1 MKDILS
7 TETTEK
13 HEAIMEQRP
22 DQNNMQ
28 TIPSSHPQE
37 HTDPSRARSGK
48 NSGYK
53 VISILLALFLFFCAT
68 GGGLYYLNR
77 KGYVDI
83 PFLTSTSTRTKKYH
97 KSQDEKSKIRNLF
110 SEIHD
115 SKPSS
120 PSPSAEGD
128 DPEDA
133 GSAGS
138 IDFDFSETDEID
150 PDEPVFTDDNAN
162 HQNSNPSGDLS
173 GKFIILD
180 PGHGGRDTGC
190 VFPFN
195 NPNYWECNFT
205 LHIVEKLKAQL
216 ESRGATVYVTRSDN
230 SWVSLYNRLA
240 QTHLICMDI
249 AEKQGKL
256 PFSAEHA
263 EELRQSLR
271 ESIEINED
279 TVASGGMGLMVGSGA
294 GPELQELMEMEKSL
308 DNVLFLS
315 VHLNSSE
322 SRTLHG
328 TQIYY
333 VTDESVIE
341 SENRQMR
348 TNSEFKRSDFPKRDP
363 YYGRNNEKNSLLAEC
378 LYDNIVGDIP
388 EFETNAHPTVA
399 DNYAVLREHGLTG
412 ALIETAFL
420 SDDNDRGMLCDE
432 NIILQIA
439 DSISNGVEIYYAN
452 VSD

>member
-1 MKDILS
+1 MDHKP
-7 TETTEK
+7 E
-13 HEAIMEQRP
+13 
-22 DQNNMQ
+22 QNNIQ
-28 TIPSSHPQE
+28 TIPSSQAEE
-37 HTDPSRARSGK
+37 HTSPSRARSEK
-48 NSGYK
+48 NSGYR
-53 VISILLALFLFFCAT
+53 IIGILLAIFLFFSAT

-97 KSQDEKSKIRNLF
+97 KSQDEKSQARNLF
-110 SEIHD
+110 AGIHD
-115 SKPSS
+115 SKQPSQAPDS
-120 PSPSAEGD
+120 EFVI
-128 DPEDA
+128 PEDPDDTEST
-133 GSAGS
+133 GSGNQAWIES
-138 IDFDFSETDEID
+138 NEID
-150 PDEPVFTDDNAN
+150 PDAPVFTDDSAN
-162 HQNSNPSGDLS
+162 HQNSNPIGDLS
-173 GKFIILD
+173 GKIIILD

-195 NPNYWECNFT
+195 NPSYWECNFT
-205 LHIVEKLKAQL
+205 LHIVEELKAQL

-256 PFSAEHA
+256 PFSQEHA
-263 EELRQSLR
+263 EELRQALR
-271 ESIEINED
+271 ESIDINED
-279 TVASGGMGLMVGSGA
+279 SVASGGMGLMVGSGA

-333 VTDESVIE
+333 VTDESIIE

-348 TNSEFKRSDFPKRDP
+348 TNAEFKRSDFPKRDP
-363 YYGRNNEKNSLLAEC
+363 YYGRNSEKNSLLAEC

-388 EFETNAHPTVA
+388 QFETNAHPTVA
-399 DNYAVLREHGLTG
+399 DNYAVLREHGLTC

-420 SDDNDRGMLCDE
+420 SDDNDRSMLCDE
-432 NIILQIA
+432 SIILQIA
-439 DSISNGVEIYYAN
+439 NSISNGVEVYYAN